1 MEKEKDL
8 KQAGAQRRAR
18 HPRSQDVLHLET
30 LNIMIA
36 GCSDCK
42 DGFVARLLLIFKEHN
57 QDLQTGICISNF
69 KDEDTDGK
77 IPSKYVTGT
86 PVSLAG
92 R

>member
-1 MEKEKDL
+1 
-8 KQAGAQRRAR
+8 
-18 HPRSQDVLHLET
+18 
-30 LNIMIA
+30 MIA

-77 IPSKYVTGT
+77 IPSTVRHGYTCIISREVRLCH
-86 PVSLAG
+86 SLG
-92 R
+92 V